1 MSRRKKKR
9 NRKEIN
15 RVTIYIYI
23 YAYTHTLI
31 MDELRDHNFKGTQ
44 MTITKTKTNNT
55 MLVHSRQCDHQ
66 RTKYQNKKQ
75 NGFNSIIKKREEK
88 GSHLRER
95 RGTKQYTR
103 RFKVKQ
109 KEDMHITWS
118 SCHERKC
125 CY

>member
-15 RVTIYIYI
+15 RVTMYIYI

-75 NGFNSIIKKREEK
+75 NGFNSIIKKKRRKREPP
-88 GSHLRER
+88 
-95 RGTKQYTR
+95 
-103 RFKVKQ
+103 
-109 KEDMHITWS
+109 
-118 SCHERKC
+118 ERKTWNKAIHTSF
-125 CY
+125 